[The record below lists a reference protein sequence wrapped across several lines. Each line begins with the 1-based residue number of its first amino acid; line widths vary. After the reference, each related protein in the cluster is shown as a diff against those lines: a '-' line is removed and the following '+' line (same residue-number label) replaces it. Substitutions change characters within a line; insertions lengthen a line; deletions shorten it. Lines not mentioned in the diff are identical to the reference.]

1 MNLEYSRIKEIVDN
15 FSGKKVLIVGDVM
28 IDEYLLGKV
37 TRLSPEAPVP
47 IIEIENETI
56 RFGGAA
62 NVALNI
68 KSLGCIPIIISLIG
82 KDRMGDKFIQLMAE
96 HEISVDGLVVGN
108 RPTTLKTR
116 IIGDNQHIARVDKE
130 VKSYANQSEEKSLLD
145 KISKLIN
152 RADALILEDYNKGV
166 LTEAVIKHAINLA
179 NKKSI
184 PIMVDPKFT
193 NFLQYENVTVFKP
206 NIIETEKAI
215 AKSLETK
222 LDIENAG
229 IELLTK
235 LNAESILLTRGS
247 KGLSLFE
254 PEGITNIPT
263 LAKNVADVSGAGD
276 TVIST
281 VTAAILG
288 GASLKEAAVLAN
300 KAAGIVVEEVGIVP
314 IKKEKL
320 IA

>member
-1 MNLEYSRIKEIVDN
+1 
-15 FSGKKVLIVGDVM
+15 
-28 IDEYLLGKV
+28 
-37 TRLSPEAPVP
+37 
-47 IIEIENETI
+47 
-56 RFGGAA
+56 
-62 NVALNI
+62 
-68 KSLGCIPIIISLIG
+68 
-82 KDRMGDKFIQLMAE
+82 MGDKFIQLMAE